1 MKRVLLILLILLLCG
16 CSYDEYKMPKKV
28 FINTIDKVYEVYDQN
43 VKVKDLIGETNVEIL
58 NLKESLDTTNLNDNI
73 VTIKYKYKRRTY
85 KYDVN
90 YKIVDTTKPIFINYD
105 NITIEVNNDVDPCNM
120 INVADNYDKEVFCTI
135 EGEYDTTSVGT
146 YNLKYVIKDSSGN
159 TNEKDFILNVV
170 NKISSSGNSSSS
182 NYRKNNLLFS
192 DVIKNYK
199 TDDNMI
205 GIDVS
210 YWQKDIDYKRVKE
223 AGCEFVII
231 RLGVNSD
238 IDKDISIDSY
248 FLQNIKNAKEQGLK
262 VGVYVYTTAINEKMA
277 KEHAKFVVDTLK
289 KEKLD
294 FKIVFDWE
302 NFSKFRSYKISM
314 YDLTNTFL
322 IFKDYLKKHGYD
334 AMLYS
339 SMNYLNNIWM
349 FNDTYDVWLA
359 HYTDKTSYQGKYV
372 MWQMSNIGKIDGI
385 NADVDIDIFYKNG
398 VNYGK

>member
-90 YKIVDTTKPIFINYD
+90 YKVVDTAKPIFINYD
-105 NITIEVNNDVDPCNM
+105 NITIEVNNDVDPCSM